1 MSENHTLQ
9 DIVDTVIAMTVS
21 SQNNETLAKWVELHD
36 IGVAL
41 AFAHKEKMITGLTQH
56 GEQVLRETITNLATV
71 LDTTEDYLV
80 QIAIGDEDPD
90 N

>member
-21 SQNNETLAKWVELHD
+21 SQNNETLAKWAELHD

-41 AFAHKEKMITGLTQH
+41 AFAHIENMITGLAQ
-56 GEQVLRETITNLATV
+56 
-71 LDTTEDYLV
+71 
-80 QIAIGDEDPD
+80 
-90 N
+90 